1 MTLSPLLDV
10 ENLTVSYQT
19 PRGKVHAVTNVS
31 FQVSA
36 GETFALV
43 GESGCGKSSLG
54 RAVIRLQDAQ
64 HGAINLNGVNV
75 AALKGRDLHPY
86 RRQMQIIF
94 QDPAASL
101 DPRFRISRLIGEPLQ
116 QDPRLDRR
124 ARLERVHALMETVGL
139 RPELIDRLPHE
150 LSGGQR
156 QRVAIARAIA
166 LSPQLVICDEPVSA
180 LDVSLQAQVLNLLA
194 DLQQQKGIAYL
205 FISHDLSVVQY
216 IAQRVAVMYLGEI
229 VEIANRDELWGQ
241 PSHPYTAALL
251 NAVPRLQPNT
261 HRIGAKQVLSGD
273 LPSPFSPPSG
283 CRFHTRCPL
292 AMERCRTEA
301 PELRSKSATHSVACH
316 LAE

>member
-1 MTLSPLLDV
+1 MTTSPLLEV
-10 ENLTVSYQT
+10 ENLTVSYRT
-19 PRGKVHAVTNVS
+19 PRGQVQAVSGVS
-31 FQVSA
+31 FQVNA

-54 RAVIRLQDAQ
+54 RSIIRLQDAER
-64 HGAINLNGVNV
+64 GKINLNGVDLSS
-75 AALKGRDLHPY
+75 LKGRGLKPY

-101 DPRFRISRLIGEPLQ
+101 DPRYRVSRLIGEPLQ
-116 QDPRLDRR
+116 QEGQLDRQ
-124 ARLERVHALMETVGL
+124 AKLERVRSLMSTVGL

-194 DLQQQKGIAYL
+194 DLQRQKGMAYL

-229 VEIANRDELWGQ
+229 VEIANRTDLWGN
-241 PSHPYTAALL
+241 PSHPYTMALIE
-251 NAVPRLQPNT
+251 AVPRLQPNT
-261 HRIGAKQVLSGD
+261 HRIDSKRVLSGD

-283 CRFHTRCPL
+283 CRFHTRCPHV
-292 AMERCRTEA
+292 MPRCRTDV
-301 PELRSKSATHSVACH
+301 PRLRSLSAAHSVACH
-316 LAE
+316 LYD

>member
-1 MTLSPLLDV
+1 MTFSPLLEV

-19 PRGKVHAVTNVS
+19 PRGRVHAVADVS
-31 FQVSA
+31 FQVNA

-54 RAVIRLQDAQ
+54 RSIIRLQDAE
-64 HGAINLNGVNV
+64 HGNISLNGVNI
-75 AALKGRDLHPY
+75 AALKGRDLKPY

-101 DPRFRISRLIGEPLQ
+101 DPRFRISRLIREPLQ
-116 QDPRLDRR
+116 QDPRLDRT
-124 ARLERVHALMETVGL
+124 ARLDRVRSLMETVGL

-229 VEIANRDELWGQ
+229 VEVADRAELWEK
-241 PSHPYTAALL
+241 PSHPYTMALL
-251 NAVPRLQPNT
+251 EAVPRLQPNT
-261 HRIGAKQVLSGD
+261 HRIGSKHVLSGD

-283 CRFHTRCPL
+283 CRFHTRCPH
-292 AMERCRTEA
+292 AMERCRVEA
-301 PELRSKSATHSVACH
+301 PELRSVSPTHSVACH
-316 LAE
+316 LIE